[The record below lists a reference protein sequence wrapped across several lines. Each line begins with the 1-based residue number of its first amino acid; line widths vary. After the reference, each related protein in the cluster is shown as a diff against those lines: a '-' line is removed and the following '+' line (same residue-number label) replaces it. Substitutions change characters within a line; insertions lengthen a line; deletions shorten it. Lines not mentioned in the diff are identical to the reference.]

1 MKGCEKRG
9 GQRDCQL
16 FTDCSCFAAKERA
29 SHAVDA
35 MNDQNEP
42 SASSIVSDLTLVRR
56 LRDGE
61 GDAASDLYLRYAD
74 RLHRLARKQTS
85 AELARRVEPEEIVQS
100 VFRTFFR
107 RVNVGVYS
115 VPEGKELWGLFL
127 VIALNKIR
135 HAAVYHR
142 AARRDIRKTTS
153 ADELAASAY
162 VLQDQVADSTALT
175 VLRLVIEEI
184 TKKLP
189 EVKQEMIRLRI
200 EGHEIEEIAHQ
211 TGRSSRSVE
220 RTLQEFRQVLATKLQ
235 EADDPSEASASM
247 SGED

>member
-1 MKGCEKRG
+1 
-9 GQRDCQL
+9 
-16 FTDCSCFAAKERA
+16 
-29 SHAVDA
+29 
-35 MNDQNEP
+35 MNEQYGLSP
-42 SASSIVSDLTLVRR
+42 SSTASDLTLVRR

-107 RVNVGVYS
+107 RVSTGVYS

-142 AARRDIRKTTS
+142 AARRDIRRTTS

-162 VLQDQVADSTALT
+162 ILQDHVADSTALT
-175 VLRLVIEEI
+175 VLQLVIDDI
-184 TKKLP
+184 TSKLA
-189 EVKQEMIRLRI
+189 EVKREMIRLRI
-200 EGHEIEEIAHQ
+200 EGHEIEEIAQQ

-220 RTLQEFRQVLATKLQ
+220 RTLQEFRQALAAKLQ
-235 EADDPSEASASM
+235 DGEEPAREAPLNVTEE
-247 SGED
+247 G

>member
-1 MKGCEKRG
+1 MRQEKWFLYPSCREFPDSPLPPGESSG
-9 GQRDCQL
+9 GL
-16 FTDCSCFAAKERA
+16 HMT
-29 SHAVDA
+29 
-35 MNDQNEP
+35 EP
-42 SASSIVSDLTLVRR
+42 HDLPPSSTASDLTLIRR
-56 LRDGE
+56 LREGE

-107 RVNVGVYS
+107 RVNEGVYN

-142 AARRDIRKTTS
+142 AARRDVRKTTS
-153 ADELAASAY
+153 ADELAASSY
-162 VLQDQVADSTALT
+162 IIQDKSADSNALT
-175 VLRLVIEEI
+175 VLQLVIEDI
-184 TKKLP
+184 TSKLP
-189 EVKQEMIRLRI
+189 EVKREMIRLRI
-200 EGHEIEEIAHQ
+200 EGHEIEDIAQQ

-220 RTLQEFRQVLATKLQ
+220 RTLQEFRQALAAKLN
-235 EADDPSEASASM
+235 D
-247 SGED
+247 GEEPKESPAGLTGEG

>member
-1 MKGCEKRG
+1 MVAIGSLG
-9 GQRDCQL
+9 GAL
-16 FTDCSCFAAKERA
+16 SPNVAFSPV
-29 SHAVDA
+29 VDS
-35 MNDQNEP
+35 MNDPNDIP
-42 SASSIVSDLTLVRR
+42 GSSIVSDLTLVRR

-85 AELARRVEPEEIVQS
+85 AELARMVEPEEIVQS

-162 VLQDQVADSTALT
+162 LLEDQAADSTALT
-175 VLRLVIEEI
+175 VLRMVIDEI
-184 TKKLP
+184 THKLP
-189 EVKQEMIRLRI
+189 EVKQQMIRLRI
-200 EGHEIEEIAHQ
+200 EGYEIEEIARQ

-220 RTLQEFRQVLATKLQ
+220 RTLQEFRQVLGAKLQ
-235 EADDPSEASASM
+235 NADDGSGAPASLSSE
-247 SGED
+247 E

>member
-1 MKGCEKRG
+1 
-9 GQRDCQL
+9 
-16 FTDCSCFAAKERA
+16 
-29 SHAVDA
+29 
-35 MNDQNEP
+35 
-42 SASSIVSDLTLVRR
+42 
-56 LRDGE
+56 
-61 GDAASDLYLRYAD
+61 
-74 RLHRLARKQTS
+74 
-85 AELARRVEPEEIVQS
+85 
-100 VFRTFFR
+100 
-107 RVNVGVYS
+107 
-115 VPEGKELWGLFL
+115 LFL

-184 TKKLP
+184 TSKLP
-189 EVKQEMIRLRI
+189 EIKQEMIRLRI
-200 EGHEIEEIAHQ
+200 EGHEIEEIAQQ

-235 EADDPSEASASM
+235 PADDPHVAPASL
-247 SGED
+247 SGGE

>member
-1 MKGCEKRG
+1 VADCGKRSGPQGC
-9 GQRDCQL
+9 QAS
-16 FTDCSCFAAKERA
+16 TDRSRFAARNRV

-35 MNDQNEP
+35 MNDQNDT
-42 SASSIVSDLTLVRR
+42 SGSSIVSDLTLVRR

-175 VLRLVIEEI
+175 VLKLVIEEI

-200 EGHEIEEIAHQ
+200 EGHEIDEIAQQ

-220 RTLQEFRQVLATKLQ
+220 RTLQEFRHALSSKLQ
-235 EADDPSEASASM
+235 EADNPSEASPGS
-247 SGED
+247 SSED

>member
-1 MKGCEKRG
+1 MKSGKVQGSLGWPSFVTEFLAC
-9 GQRDCQL
+9 
-16 FTDCSCFAAKERA
+16 
-29 SHAVDA
+29 AVDA
-35 MNDQNEP
+35 MNDQNDSP
-42 SASSIVSDLTLVRR
+42 ASSIVSDLTLVRR

-184 TKKLP
+184 TTKLP
-189 EVKQEMIRLRI
+189 EIKQEMIRLRI
-200 EGHEIEEIAHQ
+200 EGHEIEEIAQQ

-235 EADDPSEASASM
+235 PVDDPHEAPASL
-247 SGED
+247 SGGE

>member
-1 MKGCEKRG
+1 M
-9 GQRDCQL
+9 
-16 FTDCSCFAAKERA
+16 T
-29 SHAVDA
+29 
-35 MNDQNEP
+35 DQNDL
-42 SASSIVSDLTLVRR
+42 ASSSNASDLTLIRR
-56 LRDGE
+56 LREGE

-107 RVNVGVYS
+107 RVNEGVYN

-142 AARRDIRKTTS
+142 AARRDVRKTTS
-153 ADELAASAY
+153 ADELAANSY
-162 VLQDQVADSTALT
+162 ILQDKAADSTALT
-175 VLRLVIEEI
+175 VLQLVIEEI
-184 TKKLP
+184 TSKLP
-189 EVKQEMIRLRI
+189 EVKREMIRLRI
-200 EGHEIEEIAHQ
+200 EGHEIEDIAQQ

-220 RTLQEFRQVLATKLQ
+220 RTLQEFRQALATKLHDGD
-235 EADDPSEASASM
+235 EPRENPAGASEE
-247 SGED
+247 G